1 MNNLLNKQ
9 KKTIMKKS
17 LLAMTALAAMLFAG
31 CTSSDELT
39 TLESIKQA
47 ENAATPISFGTYMG
61 KTGTRTTGGTTG
73 NITTTSLKTGT
84 HSTSGFGVIAYH
96 TNTVDWAGPSNTVIP
111 NFMWNQQV
119 KWNSTNG
126 VWSYTPVKFWPN
138 DYSTGVVDN
147 QEGSG
152 QANKAYGSQDGGKV
166 SFFAYAPWVNFGTT
180 PVTYNGKTASQEATP
195 AGDGITA
202 ITANNET
209 AEPQVYYILDN
220 ADLNNAVDLLW
231 GLRGNSSGYNMATNT
246 SDAASVGDYNL
257 NLTKQSVSEQVNFLF
272 KHALA
277 KLGGHT
283 ATTDPAGVTTG
294 LQVVLDVDDGSLSD
308 GVKTGTA
315 IFGGTKQAN
324 TLVTVKSI
332 EIYDLKTAN
341 GKALPGVSETNSDLV
356 KEGWFN
362 LATGTWAATALGVNS
377 GATYSSTVGTGSGDV
392 GELNAYIKEGNPTAV
407 LVAGNFSKWQI
418 SSADVTGVTTS
429 PQDVY
434 TDASAVPA
442 LVLIPSNTAQTL
454 VVRVQYVVRTYDP
467 NLADDANDDTGT
479 NRPWTKVTQTIT
491 SKVTIPANA
500 LKANTYYKLLIHLG
514 LTSVKF
520 SASVCDWEDA
530 ANAGTNG
537 NPNDNNN
544 NDKDVYLPS
553 NTLNTTSVASTE
565 TVNTATVAAGASKT
579 YSAPATT
586 GNFTINLTGIDTSTT
601 DLGVTITGTS
611 ATEITTYTA
620 AQTTGNVV
628 VALPANTLP
637 GETQTTTVTITST
650 GASSPQTTVVNIVQ
664 VAP

>member
-1 MNNLLNKQ
+1 M
-9 KKTIMKKS
+9 KKTF
-17 LLAMTALAAMLFAG
+17 LAMTALAAMLFAG
-31 CTSSDELT
+31 CTSSDEIT
-39 TLESIKQA
+39 TLETIKQA
-47 ENAATPISFGTYMG
+47 ENAATPVSFGTYMG
-61 KTGTRTTGGTTG
+61 KTGTRATAGGTVG

-84 HSTSGFGVIAYH
+84 HKDDGFGVIAYH
-96 TNTVDWAGPSNTVIP
+96 TNTAIWAGASNTVIP

-119 KWNSTNG
+119 KWNLTNN

-138 DYSTGVVDN
+138 DYSTDVVDN
-147 QEGSG
+147 QQGSG
-152 QANKAYGSQDGGKV
+152 QANKAYGSQNGGKV

-180 PVTYNGKTASQEATP
+180 SGTYKGKTASQEASP
-195 AGDGITA
+195 ATKGITA
-202 ITANNET
+202 ITANNQT

-231 GLRGNSSGYNMATNT
+231 GLRGNSSGYDLAT
-246 SDAASVGDYNL
+246 DATDTPSDYNTD
-257 NLTKQSVSEQVNFLF
+257 LTKQSVSEQVNFLF

-283 ATTDPAGVTTG
+283 ATGDPAGVTTG

-332 EIYDLKTAN
+332 EIYDIKSAHDKPISVIT
-341 GKALPGVSETNSDLV
+341 ETKSDLV

-362 LATGTWAATALGVNS
+362 LATGTWAATALGENS

-392 GELNAYIKEGNPTAV
+392 GELNAQIKEGNPTAV
-407 LVAGNFSKWQI
+407 LDGGGNFSKWQI
-418 SSADVTGVTTS
+418 SDADVTGVTTV

-467 NLADDANDDTGT
+467 NLADGANDDTGA
-479 NRPWTKVTQTIT
+479 NRQWTKVTQTIT

-537 NPNDNNN
+537 NPNNNNN

-553 NTLNTTSVASTE
+553 NTLDASTAAIE
-565 TVNTATVAAGASKT
+565 TVNSATVAAGASKT
-579 YSAPATT
+579 YSALATA
-586 GNFTINLTGIDTSTT
+586 GNFTISLTGIDASTT
-601 DLGVTITGTS
+601 ALDVTITGTS
-611 ATEITTYTA
+611 ATETTTYTA
-620 AQTTGNVV
+620 GQATGTVV

>member
-1 MNNLLNKQ
+1 
-9 KKTIMKKS
+9 
-17 LLAMTALAAMLFAG
+17 
-31 CTSSDELT
+31 
-39 TLESIKQA
+39 
-47 ENAATPISFGTYMG
+47 MG
-61 KTGTRTTGGTTG
+61 KTGTRATAGGTVG

-84 HSTSGFGVIAYH
+84 HKDDGFGVIAYH
-96 TNTVDWAGPSNTVIP
+96 TNTAIWAGASNTVIP

-119 KWNSTNG
+119 KWNLTNN

-138 DYSTGVVDN
+138 DYSTDVVDN
-147 QEGSG
+147 QQGSG
-152 QANKAYGSQDGGKV
+152 QANKAYGSQNGGKV

-180 PVTYNGKTASQEATP
+180 SGTYKGKTASQEASP
-195 AGDGITA
+195 ATKGITA
-202 ITANNET
+202 ITANNQT

-231 GLRGNSSGYNMATNT
+231 GLRGNSSGYDLAT
-246 SDAASVGDYNL
+246 DATDTPSDYNTD
-257 NLTKQSVSEQVNFLF
+257 LTKQSVSEQVNFLF

-283 ATTDPAGVTTG
+283 ATGDPAGVTTG

-332 EIYDLKTAN
+332 EIYDIKSAHDKPISVIT
-341 GKALPGVSETNSDLV
+341 ETKSDLV

-362 LATGTWAATALGVNS
+362 LATGTWAATALGENS

-392 GELNAYIKEGNPTAV
+392 GELNAQIKEGNPTAV
-407 LVAGNFSKWQI
+407 LDGGGNFSKWQI
-418 SSADVTGVTTS
+418 SDADVTGVTTV

-467 NLADDANDDTGT
+467 NLADGANDDTGA
-479 NRPWTKVTQTIT
+479 NRQWTKVTQTIT

-537 NPNDNNN
+537 NPNNNNN

-553 NTLNTTSVASTE
+553 NTLDASTAAIE
-565 TVNTATVAAGASKT
+565 TVNSATVAAGASKT
-579 YSAPATT
+579 YSALATA
-586 GNFTINLTGIDTSTT
+586 GNFTISLTGIDASTT
-601 DLGVTITGTS
+601 ALDVTITGTS
-611 ATEITTYTA
+611 ATETTTYTA
-620 AQTTGNVV
+620 GQATGTVV

>member
-1 MNNLLNKQ
+1 
-9 KKTIMKKS
+9 
-17 LLAMTALAAMLFAG
+17 
-31 CTSSDELT
+31 
-39 TLESIKQA
+39 
-47 ENAATPISFGTYMG
+47 
-61 KTGTRTTGGTTG
+61 
-73 NITTTSLKTGT
+73 
-84 HSTSGFGVIAYH
+84 
-96 TNTVDWAGPSNTVIP
+96 
-111 NFMWNQQV
+111 
-119 KWNSTNG
+119 
-126 VWSYTPVKFWPN
+126 
-138 DYSTGVVDN
+138 
-147 QEGSG
+147 
-152 QANKAYGSQDGGKV
+152 
-166 SFFAYAPWVNFGTT
+166 
-180 PVTYNGKTASQEATP
+180 
-195 AGDGITA
+195 
-202 ITANNET
+202 
-209 AEPQVYYILDN
+209 
-220 ADLNNAVDLLW
+220 
-231 GLRGNSSGYNMATNT
+231 MATNT

-283 ATTDPAGVTTG
+283 ATGDPAGVTTG

-315 IFGGTKQAN
+315 IFGGIKQAN

-332 EIYDLKTAN
+332 EIYDLKTAK
-341 GKALPGVSETNSDLV
+341 GKTLPGVSETNSDLV

-362 LATGTWAATALGVNS
+362 LATGTWTAAPLGGAS

-392 GELNAYIKEGNPTAV
+392 GELNAQIKEGNPTAV
-407 LVAGNFSKWQI
+407 LETGIFSKWQI

-434 TDASAVPA
+434 TNASAVPA

-467 NLADDANDDTGT
+467 NLANEANDDGGT

-491 SKVTIPANA
+491 SIVTIPANA

-530 ANAGTNG
+530 ANASTNG

-565 TVNTATVAAGASKT
+565 TVTSASVAAGSSKT
-579 YSAPATT
+579 YSVPAAA
-586 GNFTINLTGIDTSTT
+586 GNITL
-601 DLGVTITGTS
+601 TITGLKDGETP
-611 ATEITTYTA
+611 TITRTGAATA
-620 AQTTGNVV
+620 ATATAAASNSSTVTV
-628 VALPANTLP
+628 TLP
-637 GETQTTTVTITST
+637 VNSLTGETQTSTITISGT
-650 GASSPQTTVVNIVQ
+650 KSDDTTFSMTITLVQ